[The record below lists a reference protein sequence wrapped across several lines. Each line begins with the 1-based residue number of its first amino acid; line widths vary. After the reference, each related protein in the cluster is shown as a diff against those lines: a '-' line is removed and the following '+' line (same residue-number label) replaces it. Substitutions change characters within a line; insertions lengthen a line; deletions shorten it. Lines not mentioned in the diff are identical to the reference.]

1 MIRMG
6 RSSRSELPDTNEY
19 QNNVSSSTPAYQYG
33 NGSESSQA
41 TPRVVTDSESIARD
55 IKEGRL
61 SGFVGHGTVLT
72 GETNFQMMLRVD
84 GHLTGTVVSDGGTLI
99 VGTNGQVDANV
110 SVGVAT
116 INGVVN
122 GDVIATEK
130 IQLGRTAR
138 VMGNIATPRLVIEEG
153 AVFEGGCSMIKARED
168 LETQATEA
176 QQQYRSTEV
185 SQYQSS
191 TATSDDD
198 EDEDEFLSAV
208 EDSEEEEEAEAVSV

>member
-1 MIRMG
+1 MG

-19 QNNVSSSTPAYQYG
+19 QNNVSSPTPAYQYG

-153 AVFEGGCSMIKARED
+153 AVFEGGCSMMKARED
-168 LETQATEA
+168 LETQATAAA
-176 QQQYRSTEV
+176 QQYQSSEA

-191 TATSDDD
+191 TASSVDDD

-208 EDSEEEEEAEAVSV
+208 EDSEEEEADAVTV

>member
-6 RSSRSELPDTNEY
+6 RSSRSELPDANDN
-19 QNNVSSSTPAYQYG
+19 QNNVSTPTPAYQH
-33 NGSESSQA
+33 GSENQQA
-41 TPRVVTDSESIARD
+41 SPRVVTDSESIARD

-84 GHLTGTVVSDGGTLI
+84 GHLTGTVTSDGGTLI

-116 INGVVN
+116 VNGIIN
-122 GDVIATEK
+122 GDVVASEK

-153 AVFEGGCSMIKARED
+153 AVFEGGCNMIKAREA
-168 LETQATEA
+168 EESQATSA
-176 QQQYRSTEV
+176 QEKYRTAEV
-185 SQYQSS
+185 SQYTSS
-191 TATSDDD
+191 TESDDDDDD
-198 EDEDEFLSAV
+198 EDFLSA
-208 EDSEEEEEAEAVSV
+208 ETEEEEEAEAVGV

>member
-6 RSSRSELPDTNEY
+6 RSSRSDLPETNDY
-19 QNNVSSSTPAYQYG
+19 NGVSSSTPSSYQYG
-33 NGSESSQA
+33 ESQPAAQS
-41 TPRVVTDSESIARD
+41 RVVTDSESIARD

-84 GHLTGTVVSDGGTLI
+84 GHLTGTVTSDGGTLI

-122 GDVIATEK
+122 GDVIASEK

-138 VMGNIATPRLVIEEG
+138 VMGNIATPRLIIEEG
-153 AVFEGGCSMIKARED
+153 AVFEGGCSMMRARE
-168 LETQATEA
+168 EQENAATTAAQA
-176 QQQYRSTEV
+176 
-185 SQYQSS
+185 QYQAAESS
-191 TATSDDD
+191 SYSTSSASSVDDD
-198 EDEDEFLSAV
+198 DDDDDFLTS
-208 EDSEEEEEAEAVSV
+208 ESEEEEEEDETVTV

>member
-6 RSSRSELPDTNEY
+6 RSSRSELADTNDY
-19 QNNVSSSTPAYQYG
+19 QNNLSNPTPASSY
-33 NGSESSQA
+33 GSESLQG

-84 GHLTGTVVSDGGTLI
+84 GHLTGTVTSDGGTLI

-116 INGVVN
+116 VNGIVN

-138 VMGNIATPRLVIEEG
+138 VTGNIATPRLVIEEG
-153 AVFEGGCSMIKARED
+153 AIFEGGCNMMKAREE
-168 LETQATEA
+168 LETQTTAA
-176 QQQYRSTEV
+176 QEQYRTAELER
-185 SQYQSS
+185 YQSS
-191 TATSDDD
+191 ASNTDDD
-198 EDEDEFLSAV
+198 DADDFLAS
-208 EDSEEEEEAEAVSV
+208 SEETEEEEADAVTV

>member
-6 RSSRSELPDTNEY
+6 RSSRSEPDTNDY
-19 QNNVSSSTPAYQYG
+19 QNNTTNSTPAYQYG
-33 NGSESSQA
+33 TESQQA

-84 GHLTGTVVSDGGTLI
+84 GHLTGTVTSDGGTLI

-122 GDVIATEK
+122 GDVIASEK
-130 IQLGRTAR
+130 IHLGRTAK
-138 VMGNIATPRLVIEEG
+138 VMGNVATPRLVIEEG
-153 AVFEGGCSMIKARED
+153 AVFEGGCSMIKARET
-168 LETQATEA
+168 EESQATAA
-176 QQQYRSTEV
+176 QEQYRTSEL

-191 TATSDDD
+191 VASSDDD
-198 EDEDEFLSAV
+198 EDEFLSTAD
-208 EDSEEEEEAEAVSV
+208 ETEEEEAEAVTV

>member
-6 RSSRSELPDTNEY
+6 RGSRSEPGETNDY
-19 QNNVSSSTPAYQYG
+19 QSNGSTTPAYNYG
-33 NGSESSQA
+33 GESQQA

-72 GETNFQMMLRVD
+72 GETHFQMMLRVD
-84 GHLTGTVVSDGGTLI
+84 GHLTGTVTSDGGTLI

-116 INGVVN
+116 INGEVN
-122 GDVIATEK
+122 GDVVASEK

-153 AVFEGGCSMIKARED
+153 AVFEGGCSMMKAREVM
-168 LETQATEA
+168 ESQATAA
-176 QQQYRSTEV
+176 QEQYRSAET
-185 SQYQSS
+185 SSYQS
-191 TATSDDD
+191 ATSTDDD
-198 EDEDEFLSAV
+198 DDDDDDFLSV
-208 EDSEEEEEAEAVSV
+208 TEESEEEEAVTV

>member
-1 MIRMG
+1 M
-6 RSSRSELPDTNEY
+6 SNP
-19 QNNVSSSTPAYQYG
+19 TPAYQYG
-33 NGSESSQA
+33 NESQQA

-84 GHLTGTVVSDGGTLI
+84 GHLTGTVNSDGGTLI

-116 INGVVN
+116 INGIVN
-122 GDVIATEK
+122 GDVIASEK

-138 VMGNIATPRLVIEEG
+138 VMGNVATPRLVIEEG
-153 AVFEGGCSMIKARED
+153 AVFEGGCSMIKAREAQ
-168 LETQATEA
+168 ETQATAA
-176 QQQYRSTEV
+176 QEQYRTSEL

-191 TATSDDD
+191 AVSSDDDDD
-198 EDEDEFLSAV
+198 EDDEFLGTA
-208 EDSEEEEEAEAVSV
+208 ETEEEEESEAVTV

>member
-6 RSSRSELPDTNEY
+6 RSSRPEVPETNDY
-19 QNNVSSSTPAYQYG
+19 NGTSQPTPTSYQYG
-33 NGSESSQA
+33 AESPA
-41 TPRVVTDSESIARD
+41 TAASRVVTDSESIARD

-72 GETNFQMMLRVD
+72 GDTNFQMMLRVD
-84 GHLTGTVVSDGGTLI
+84 GHLTGSVTSDGGTLI

-122 GDVIATEK
+122 GDVVATEK

-138 VMGNIATPRLVIEEG
+138 VMGNVATPRLIIEEG
-153 AVFEGGCSMIKARED
+153 ALFEGGCSMMRARE
-168 LETQATEA
+168 EQE
-176 QQQYRSTEV
+176 
-185 SQYQSS
+185 
-191 TATSDDD
+191 TATQEQYHTAEPAGYSSSAAATDDD
-198 EDEDEFLSAV
+198 DDDDDFLSSS
-208 EDSEEEEEAEAVSV
+208 ETEEEEEEESESVTA

>member
-6 RSSRSELPDTNEY
+6 MGSRSEPDTNNY
-19 QNNVSSSTPAYQYG
+19 KNNLTNSTPASYQQYG
-33 NGSESSQA
+33 TEPQA
-41 TPRVVTDSESIARD
+41 NQRVVTDSESIARD

-84 GHLTGTVVSDGGTLI
+84 GHLTGSVTSDGGTLI
-99 VGTNGQVDANV
+99 VGTNGQVDANI

-116 INGVVN
+116 VNGVIN

-153 AVFEGGCSMIKARED
+153 AIFEGGCNMLKARE
-168 LETQATEA
+168 TM
-176 QQQYRSTEV
+176 
-185 SQYQSS
+185 
-191 TATSDDD
+191 
-198 EDEDEFLSAV
+198 
-208 EDSEEEEEAEAVSV
+208 EAEASAEHVQY

>member
-6 RSSRSELPDTNEY
+6 RGSRSEPDTNDY
-19 QNNVSSSTPAYQYG
+19 QNNNLSTPAPAYQYS
-33 NGSESSQA
+33 SEAQQA
-41 TPRVVTDSESIARD
+41 TQRVVTDSESIARD

-84 GHLTGTVVSDGGTLI
+84 GHLTGTVNSDGGTLI

-116 INGVVN
+116 VNGIIN

-138 VMGNIATPRLVIEEG
+138 VTGNIATPRLVIEEG
-153 AVFEGGCSMIKARED
+153 AVFEGGCNMLKAREELD
-168 LETQATEA
+168 SQATATQE
-176 QQQYRSTEV
+176 QYRSAEASRYGSTT
-185 SQYQSS
+185 SS
-191 TATSDDD
+191 TDEDDDVLSSSDDS
-198 EDEDEFLSAV
+198 E
-208 EDSEEEEEAEAVSV
+208 EEEEEAEAVSV

>member
-6 RSSRSELPDTNEY
+6 RGSRSDAPETNDY
-19 QNNVSSSTPAYQYG
+19 NGSMSNPAPSSYQYG
-33 NGSESSQA
+33 SDSQTA
-41 TPRVVTDSESIARD
+41 ASPRVVTDSESIARD

-84 GHLTGTVVSDGGTLI
+84 GHLTGTVTSDGGTLI

-122 GDVIATEK
+122 GDVIASEK

-138 VMGNIATPRLVIEEG
+138 VMGNVATPRLIIEEG
-153 AVFEGGCSMIKARED
+153 ALFEGGCNMMRARED
-168 LETQATEA
+168 QETQAAATQEQYHTAEA
-176 QQQYRSTEV
+176 S
-185 SQYQSS
+185 SYQSS
-191 TATSDDD
+191 SVVTSDDD
-198 EDEDEFLSAV
+198 DDDDDFLSSS
-208 EDSEEEEEAEAVSV
+208 ETEEEEEEVTV